1 MRPLIDSESTHCN
14 ATSSFLL
21 LVDVTGFEP
30 VASSLRTRRSSKL
43 IYTPLAPNRSPLR
56 YRHSP
61 YGQIPFPVT
70 LGPVG

>member
-1 MRPLIDSESTHCN
+1 
-14 ATSSFLL
+14 
-21 LVDVTGFEP
+21 
-30 VASSLRTRRSSKL
+30 
-43 IYTPLAPNRSPLR
+43 LAPNRSPLR